1 MRAHDLAQDLRLA
14 LRALWRAPAFTL
26 AVLATLALGIGAST
40 AIFSVIHGVLLSP
53 LPYRNGERLVHVTQP
68 ARLAGV
74 KNVGLSPGEVRELRG
89 RTERVTDLVE
99 YHSMPFVILGGSE
112 PQRVQTGVVS
122 AGFFQTLGVRPLL
135 GRLFQ
140 EGEDLPGAPPV
151 LLLSYKY
158 WQKQL
163 GGDPAVIGRSF
174 TMNDRV
180 HTVVGVLPN
189 IPQYPAEN
197 DVYMPLD
204 SCPFRRAPAWDQ
216 GRAVRGLTVFG
227 HVKPDADLRAAN
239 AELAAISA
247 AWQQDHPAEY
257 PRGQGLTLDALSLRD
272 ELTAGARPTLL
283 LLLAAAAFLL
293 LIVCTNVAN
302 LTLARL
308 QRRERELAVRTA
320 LGASRGRMLGHLL
333 SESVTLAVV
342 GGGLGL
348 ALAMVGLPLLVA
360 FVARLSTRAVEVRL
374 DGTVLAFNLV
384 VSVATGVAV
393 GALPALRRARD
404 LSGELKDGSGAGARP
419 ATRRAR
425 SALVVAQVAI
435 SSALL
440 IGAGL
445 FLRSLHE
452 LSQVDPGVDV
462 QHVQT
467 ARVGLDFTRY
477 GGKDQSKT
485 WALVDRLVERLSSA
499 PGTVSVGVANA
510 VPLRGSTPFSA
521 SYIVEGQATDDRQPA
536 AQATFNSV
544 TPEYFRTLGV
554 PVVRGRAFTR
564 TDRDPDHPVVVVNQ
578 SLARHRFGAEDPLG
592 RRLSFDGGKQWVT
605 IVGVVG
611 DTRQQDLTTPVMDEV
626 IGAFAETGFNDL
638 RVFVRS
644 QAAPVSI
651 ARQIRET
658 VHELDPQQP
667 ITEMQPLSEQRAQ
680 ALAPHRL
687 VASLLGLFAALA
699 LVITASGLI
708 GVVAYSVSQRTREI
722 GVRLALGAA
731 PGAVLRMVLGQGMAL
746 VLGGLCLG
754 LAAALVFGRLGQGL
768 LFGVGPLDPLTYAT
782 VAVVLLA
789 ISVAACALPARQA
802 TRVDP
807 MLALRAE

>member
-1 MRAHDLAQDLRLA
+1 MHEIAHDLRLA
-14 LRALWRAPAFTL
+14 FRALRRAPAFTL
-26 AVLATLALGIGAST
+26 AVLVTLALGIGAST
-40 AIFSVIHGVLLSP
+40 AIFSVIYGVLLRP
-53 LPYRNGERLVHVTQP
+53 LPYREGARLVHVTQP

-74 KNVGLSPGEVRELRG
+74 KNLGISPIEVRELRT
-89 RTERVTDLVE
+89 RATTVTHLVE
-99 YHSMPFVILGGSE
+99 YHSMPFVILGGPE
-112 PQRVQTGVVS
+112 PERVQTGVVS
-122 AGFFQTLGVRPLL
+122 AEFFQTLGVRPLL
-135 GRLFQ
+135 GRLF
-140 EGEDLPGAPPV
+140 EKGEDLPGAPPL
-151 LLLSYKY
+151 LLLSYEY
-158 WQKQL
+158 WQQHL
-163 GGDPAVIGRSF
+163 GGDPKVIGRSF

-197 DVYMPLD
+197 DVYMPVD
-204 SCPFRRAPAWDQ
+204 SCPFRRAATWDQ
-216 GRAVRGLTVFG
+216 ARGVRGLTVFG
-227 HVKPDADLRAAN
+227 LLEPGADLATARR
-239 AELAAISA
+239 ELSTISA
-247 AWQQDHPAEY
+247 SWQQADPEDY
-257 PRGQGLTLDALSLRD
+257 PRGQGLVLDVLSLRD

-283 LLLAAAAFLL
+283 LLLAATGFLL
-293 LIVCTNVAN
+293 LIVCSNVAN
-302 LTLARL
+302 LTLARV
-308 QRRERELAVRTA
+308 QRREHELAVRTA
-320 LGASRGRMLGHLL
+320 LGASRGRVLRHLL
-333 SESVTLAVV
+333 TESVTLAVV
-342 GGGLGL
+342 GGALGLGL
-348 ALAMVGLPLLVA
+348 ASASLDLLVA
-360 FVARLSTRAVEVRL
+360 FAARLSTRAVEVRL
-374 DGTVLAFNLV
+374 DGAVLAFNLL
-384 VSVATGVAV
+384 VSVAAGVLV
-393 GALPALRRARD
+393 GALPAFRRARD
-404 LSGELKDGSGAGARP
+404 LSGELKDSGGAGARP
-419 ATRRAR
+419 GSRRAR

-452 LSQVDPGVDV
+452 LSQVDAGIDA

-477 GGKDQSKT
+477 GTDTQAET
-485 WALVDRLVERLSSA
+485 RTLVDRLIDRLESA
-499 PGTVSVGVANA
+499 PGTISVGVANA
-510 VPLRGSTPFSA
+510 IPLRGTTPFSA
-521 SYIVEGQATDDRQPA
+521 AYIVEGQAQDDRQPA

-544 TPEYFRTLGV
+544 TPGYFRSLGI
-554 PVVRGRAFTR
+554 PLFRGRVFTS
-564 TDRDPDHPVVVVNQ
+564 TDRNVKHPVVVVNQ
-578 SLARHRFGAEDPLG
+578 SLARHRFAAEDPVG

-626 IGAFAETGFNDL
+626 IGAFAETGYNDL

-644 QAAPVSI
+644 QAGPASI
-651 ARQIRET
+651 ARQIRDA

-667 ITEMQPLSEQRAQ
+667 ITEIQPLVEQRNQ

-731 PGAVLRMVLGQGMAL
+731 PGKVLRMVLGQGMLLVVAGL
-746 VLGGLCLG
+746 VLGQLG
-754 LAAALVFGRLGQGL
+754 AVALGRLGQAL
-768 LFGVGPLDPLTYAT
+768 LFGVGPTDPLTYA
-782 VAVVLLA
+782 AVGLLLLG
-789 ISVAACALPARQA
+789 ISLASCAVPARQA